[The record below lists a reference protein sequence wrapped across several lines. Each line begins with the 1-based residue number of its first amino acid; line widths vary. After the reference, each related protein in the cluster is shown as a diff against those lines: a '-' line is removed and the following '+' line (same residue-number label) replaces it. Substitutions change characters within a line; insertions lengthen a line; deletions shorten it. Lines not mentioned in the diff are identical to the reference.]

1 MGESAPHSSSFWSK
15 SALVLSTALLLVK
28 SEELVLPSLPPPPQR
43 RREREELVCGT
54 VSRLTGRQNRP
65 AEAGSVW
72 SEGGEEQGGG
82 RGRAGQHRLPIETV
96 SFEPLLVD
104 SEVEPET
111 GGIQETGHT

>member
-1 MGESAPHSSSFWSK
+1 MGGGIYITYCSHM
-15 SALVLSTALLLVK
+15 
-28 SEELVLPSLPPPPQR
+28 
-43 RREREELVCGT
+43 
-54 VSRLTGRQNRP
+54 
-65 AEAGSVW
+65 VW

-82 RGRAGQHRLPIETV
+82 RDRAGQHRLPIETV